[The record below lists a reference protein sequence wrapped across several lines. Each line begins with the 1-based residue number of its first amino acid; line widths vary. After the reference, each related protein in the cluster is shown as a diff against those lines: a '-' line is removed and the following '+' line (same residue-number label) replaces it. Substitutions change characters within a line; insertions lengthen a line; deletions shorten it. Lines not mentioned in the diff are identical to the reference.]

1 MSDNGST
8 RRSFVT
14 GLGAG
19 VAALGVGATAE
30 AQRSGAPAAPAAFRP
45 ARHADDDWLDAIAGQ
60 HRMVIDAASP
70 KGAGEAILYANN
82 LYTSNKSAYGLAES
96 ELAIV
101 IVLRHY
107 ATPFAFADATWAKYG
122 RALGTMLEFTDPRSK
137 EAPSVN
143 LYNAAG
149 YGMQLTNLGTTIDS
163 VLKKGARIAI
173 CDQATRFTA
182 SGVARATGAT
192 VDAVYNDFKANAVG
206 SSRFV
211 AAGVLAVNRAQEHGY
226 TLIYA
231 G

>member
-1 MSDNGST
+1 MPHKEST

-14 GLGAG
+14 GIGAG
-19 VAALGVGATAE
+19 VAALGVGASAE
-30 AQRSGAPAAPAAFRP
+30 AQTAPAAFRP
-45 ARHADDDWLDAIAGQ
+45 TRHADDDWLDAIPGQ
-60 HRMVIDAASP
+60 HRMIVDAATP

-101 IVLRHY
+101 VCLRHY
-107 ATPFAFADATWAKYG
+107 ATPFAFTDAMWAKYG
-122 RALGTMLEFTDPRSK
+122 RALGPMLEFVDPKSK
-137 EAPSVN
+137 ESPTTN
-143 LYNAAG
+143 LYNATG
-149 YGMQLTNLGTTIDS
+149 YGLQLSNLGTTIDS
-163 VLKKGARIAI
+163 VIKKGVRIAI

-182 SGVARATGAT
+182 SGLARAMNTT
-192 VDAVYNDFKANAVG
+192 VDAIYNDFKANPVP

-211 AAGVLAVNRAQEHGY
+211 PAGVLAVNRAQERGY